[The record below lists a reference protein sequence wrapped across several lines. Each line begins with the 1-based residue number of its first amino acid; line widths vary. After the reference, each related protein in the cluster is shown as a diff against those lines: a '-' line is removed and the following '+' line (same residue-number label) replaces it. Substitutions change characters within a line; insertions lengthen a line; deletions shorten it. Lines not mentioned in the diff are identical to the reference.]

1 MKSYPESKTLKV
13 LPLGCC
19 GAEDARKLY
28 GAQQRLELQRRGEFV
43 RGYLAQG
50 SRRGGVQLD
59 PVLRFHLGLEE
70 PKG

>member
-1 MKSYPESKTLKV
+1 MNTYPESETLKT
-13 LPLGCC
+13 LPLGSC

-28 GAQQRLELQRRGEFV
+28 GAQRLELQRRGEFV
-43 RGYLAQG
+43 RGYSA
-50 SRRGGVQLD
+50 RGGGREGVQLD

>member
-1 MKSYPESKTLKV
+1 MKTDREPESLKV
-13 LPLGCC
+13 LPLGSC
-19 GAEDARKLY
+19 GAEDAQKLY
-28 GAQQRLELQRRGEFV
+28 GTQRLELQRRGEFV

-70 PKG
+70 PTG